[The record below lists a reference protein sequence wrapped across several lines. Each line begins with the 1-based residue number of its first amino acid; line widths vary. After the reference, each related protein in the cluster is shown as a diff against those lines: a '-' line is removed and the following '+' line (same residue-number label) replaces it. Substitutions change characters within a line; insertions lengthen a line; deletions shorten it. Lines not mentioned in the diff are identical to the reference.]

1 MVRTERLELTPGSRA
16 TLEPA
21 SYMGACISISLNL
34 FPECSQPRGSVR
46 GQNGPAA
53 DSTRFMLTH
62 QNEVI
67 KVICFQNSQKAQ

>member
-34 FPECSQPRGSVR
+34 FPECSQLEGRVR
-46 GQNGPAA
+46 AQNGSAA

-67 KVICFQNSQKAQ
+67 KVISFQDSQKV